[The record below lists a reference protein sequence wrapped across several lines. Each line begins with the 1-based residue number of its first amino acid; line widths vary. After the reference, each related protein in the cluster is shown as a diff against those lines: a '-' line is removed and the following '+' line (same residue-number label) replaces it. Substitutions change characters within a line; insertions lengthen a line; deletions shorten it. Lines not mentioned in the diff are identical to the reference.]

1 MHCLVTF
8 VRAKNGYQQQKA
20 RFVYTRS
27 DEFIDMAMEHFLL
40 SLEKAELYE
49 LKLVPKTQI
58 LASSLTASRDT
69 DSKDSFIVSN
79 IDDGLKEQLKSKYV
93 QPLFDSAQMKM
104 TRNRGII
111 LAALHLDILHCFG
124 IRCIIRL

>member
-1 MHCLVTF
+1 MATSSK
-8 VRAKNGYQQQKA
+8 RA

-49 LKLVPKTQI
+49 LKMVPKTQI

-93 QPLFDSAQMKM
+93 QLLFDSAQMKM

-111 LAALHLDILHCFG
+111 LAALHLDILHCFM